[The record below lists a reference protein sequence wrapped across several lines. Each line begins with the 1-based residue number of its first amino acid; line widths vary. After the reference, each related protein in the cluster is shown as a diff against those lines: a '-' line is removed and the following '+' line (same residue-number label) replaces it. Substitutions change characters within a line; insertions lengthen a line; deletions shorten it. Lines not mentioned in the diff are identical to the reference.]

1 MTAWVSPVRWVDG
14 KRGCGWRAGT
24 SRIRLRNPSL
34 TSSATSRA
42 QAGQEA
48 LQASRHGAGR
58 AVLVVDGYLR
68 LNGGRTD
75 ALIVDAVEYGP
86 ARRSLKIGVPY
97 RPQPN
102 HQGFAVHRPK
112 FPGSIRVNRQ
122 DYPALTD
129 PFSAG

>member
-1 MTAWVSPVRWVDG
+1 MTS
-14 KRGCGWRAGT
+14 C
-24 SRIRLRNPSL
+24 
-34 TSSATSRA
+34 ATSRA

-48 LQASRHGAGR
+48 LQANRYGAVR
-58 AVLVVDGYLR
+58 AVLVVDGYLH

-97 RPQPN
+97 RPQPSP
-102 HQGFAVHRPK
+102 QGFAVHRPK
-112 FPGSIRVNRQ
+112 FLEIVGVNRQ

-129 PFSAG
+129 PFFAGVDSHERAAPIWNAHLDPSI